1 MIKWVLQK
9 WIRELPEHASRGVG
23 DLTEPSTV
31 ANVPA
36 LDTPSELHIL
46 HGLLGLS
53 KEDATSTSEDSNG
66 RLKPLLSPE
75 IVRWLASKE
84 LLSSIQQDRLTIS
97 TAPLLE
103 SFTISATDPSSTI
116 GHWSLSEDDKP
127 FLSKID
133 IPIRLYSAEAYE
145 FLGYRRDVAENLWKA
160 FSSSLNPSFSLLE
173 GSKKYLED
181 NPRNFEDSKYN
192 WNHFMVKIGICDS
205 LQTAIL
211 DSHFINIR
219 STDSCEFW
227 LRTAFEIR
235 WQELQALN
243 EDLLK
248 VMRRTASTG
257 EQRTGS
263 GSSVLSHDHGTNT
276 QQSQS
281 SQQQDTAKPLAEI
294 GSGEKKEQG
303 PVTGTTPANKTSG
316 PESEEV
322 TLWRGGPKKKIENAI
337 VEKKLCLDEI
347 LSVPGD
353 FSGRKSVPYFT
364 TQRETAEKYG
374 AFHAILSR
382 TGIPPYLLK
391 FQVGKKWL
399 EDLPHRYLWATGRG
413 RNTCDIGASGCPDKN
428 VQGANTEHTWEHVV
442 FTCRRKGPTP
452 DILKGRHLA
461 IGHIAAFHDEKI
473 QEMNSATEI
482 SPGILLINNVP
493 AVQYVL

>member
-1 MIKWVLQK
+1 MEWRKKSENFLDLVLLYQVLTENTNFFSFYEEDDLDFIGKRKIVTKEMAIPLHEPYEPLSLPGNHITLCKFNSSDEPGYIMIKWVLQK

-23 DLTEPSTV
+23 DPTEPSTV

-36 LDTPSELHIL
+36 LDTLSELHIL

-116 GHWSLSEDDKP
+116 GHWFLSEDDKP

-211 DSHFINIR
+211 HSHFLNTR

-227 LRTAFEIR
+227 LRTAFETR

-281 SQQQDTAKPLAEI
+281 SQKQDTAKPLAEI

-303 PVTGTTPANKTSG
+303 PVTGTTPANKASG
-316 PESEEV
+316 PESEE
-322 TLWRGGPKKKIENAI
+322 LR
-337 VEKKLCLDEI
+337 LDEI

-353 FSGRKSVPYFT
+353 FSGRMSVPYFT

-382 TGIPPYLLK
+382 TGIPPHLLK
-391 FQVGKKWL
+391 FQVGKN
-399 EDLPHRYLWATGRG
+399 G
-413 RNTCDIGASGCPDKN
+413 
-428 VQGANTEHTWEHVV
+428 
-442 FTCRRKGPTP
+442 
-452 DILKGRHLA
+452 
-461 IGHIAAFHDEKI
+461 
-473 QEMNSATEI
+473 
-482 SPGILLINNVP
+482 
-493 AVQYVL
+493 

>member
-1 MIKWVLQK
+1 MIKWLLQK

-23 DLTEPSTV
+23 DPTEPSTV

-75 IVRWLASKE
+75 IVRASSRVVHNFRDSPIFHYRT
-84 LLSSIQQDRLTIS
+84 LVFVRGQ
-97 TAPLLE
+97 
-103 SFTISATDPSSTI
+103 
-116 GHWSLSEDDKP
+116 P

-145 FLGYRRDVAENLWKA
+145 FLGYRRDVAENLWKG

-181 NPRNFEDSKYN
+181 NPRDFEDSKYN

-263 GSSVLSHDHGTNT
+263 GSSVLSHDHGTNA

-281 SQQQDTAKPLAEI
+281 SQQQHTAKPLAEI

-322 TLWRGGPKKKIENAI
+322 TLWRGGPKKKIENAS

-353 FSGRKSVPYFT
+353 FSGRMSVPYFT
-364 TQRETAEKYG
+364 TQRETAESWKNMARGSSASLPLGYG
-374 AFHAILSR
+374 
-382 TGIPPYLLK
+382 
-391 FQVGKKWL
+391 
-399 EDLPHRYLWATGRG
+399 
-413 RNTCDIGASGCPDKN
+413 
-428 VQGANTEHTWEHVV
+428 
-442 FTCRRKGPTP
+442 
-452 DILKGRHLA
+452 
-461 IGHIAAFHDEKI
+461 
-473 QEMNSATEI
+473 
-482 SPGILLINNVP
+482 
-493 AVQYVL
+493 

>member
-1 MIKWVLQK
+1 
-9 WIRELPEHASRGVG
+9 
-23 DLTEPSTV
+23 
-31 ANVPA
+31 
-36 LDTPSELHIL
+36 
-46 HGLLGLS
+46 
-53 KEDATSTSEDSNG
+53 
-66 RLKPLLSPE
+66 
-75 IVRWLASKE
+75 
-84 LLSSIQQDRLTIS
+84 
-97 TAPLLE
+97 
-103 SFTISATDPSSTI
+103 
-116 GHWSLSEDDKP
+116 
-127 FLSKID
+127 
-133 IPIRLYSAEAYE
+133 
-145 FLGYRRDVAENLWKA
+145 
-160 FSSSLNPSFSLLE
+160 
-173 GSKKYLED
+173 
-181 NPRNFEDSKYN
+181 
-192 WNHFMVKIGICDS
+192 MVKIGICDS

-281 SQQQDTAKPLAEI
+281 SQKQDTAKPLAEI

-322 TLWRGGPKKKIENAI
+322 TLWRGGPRMKIENAI

-353 FSGRKSVPYFT
+353 FSGRMSVPYFT

-391 FQVGKKWL
+391 FQVGNKWL
-399 EDLPHRYLWATGRG
+399 EDLPHRCL
-413 RNTCDIGASGCPDKN
+413 
-428 VQGANTEHTWEHVV
+428 
-442 FTCRRKGPTP
+442 
-452 DILKGRHLA
+452 
-461 IGHIAAFHDEKI
+461 
-473 QEMNSATEI
+473 
-482 SPGILLINNVP
+482 
-493 AVQYVL
+493 